1 MVRAKTVALSCDF
14 NVIPV
19 HASAVCGTHSPTAV
33 MASPKTTSFYYFI
46 HIPHLFNIL
55 YGYISKGTKKK
66 SHTFASII
74 QYYIFQLRK
83 DATLLR
89 LLIIVPKCSIMGSC
103 RDYQPHIFV
112 IACSIPNM
120 QAMLRTPLNN
130 PRKRLESLIKTYLG
144 KG

>member
-1 MVRAKTVALSCDF
+1 MVIFRKVR
-14 NVIPV
+14 
-19 HASAVCGTHSPTAV
+19 
-33 MASPKTTSFYYFI
+33 
-46 HIPHLFNIL
+46 
-55 YGYISKGTKKK
+55 K

-120 QAMLRTPLNN
+120 QAMLRTPRITPGRDSN
-130 PRKRLESLIKTYLG
+130 PSLKLILERG
-144 KG
+144 K